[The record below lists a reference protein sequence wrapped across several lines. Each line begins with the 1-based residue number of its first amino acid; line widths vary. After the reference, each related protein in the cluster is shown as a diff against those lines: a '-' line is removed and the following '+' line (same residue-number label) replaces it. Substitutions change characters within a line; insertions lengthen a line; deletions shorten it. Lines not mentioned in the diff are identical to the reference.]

1 MLLLPHSYGG
11 CEVTKFFCK
20 IHLYNDKIFIRKE
33 KNYNKKANNLIY
45 IHQRVNIEGDI
56 YTLTIKAKKQ

>member
-1 MLLLPHSYGG
+1 M
-11 CEVTKFFCK
+11 
-20 IHLYNDKIFIRKE
+20 HLYNDKIFIRKE